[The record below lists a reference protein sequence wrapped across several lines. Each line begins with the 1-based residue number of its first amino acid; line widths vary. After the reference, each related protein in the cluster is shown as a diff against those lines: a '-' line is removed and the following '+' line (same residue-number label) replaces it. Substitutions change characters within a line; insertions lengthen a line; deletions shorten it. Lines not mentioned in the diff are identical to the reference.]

1 MDSPKSSSSSA
12 ETVEPVAAPE
22 PEMPK
27 EVPEDL
33 KVLRVAIRM
42 LMDYAKVMTDGTR
55 GYEIGCR
62 CKNEFVAKALEKV
75 ITACVG
81 DLPSIVTRQGD
92 NVVVIRDTV

>member
-12 ETVEPVAAPE
+12 ETVEPL

-27 EVPEDL
+27 DVPEDL

-42 LMDYAKVMTDGTR
+42 LMDYVKVMTDGTR
-55 GYEIGCR
+55 GYEIGCK

-81 DLPSIVTRQGD
+81 SLPSVVTCGGD
-92 NVVVIRDTV
+92 NVVIIRDVV